1 MPSLFSSPGGFL
13 RSSIGRK
20 WIVAVTGLILVGFVA
35 GHLVGNL
42 LVFAG
47 PDALNEY
54 AVFLHQFLHG
64 GAIWIARL
72 VLLASVGAH
81 IYFTILLTRENR
93 AARQQRYAVEV
104 TQNASSG
111 SRWMIWSGLLVLAFI
126 IFHLLHYTVRIGA
139 GFRELPLDSEGRF
152 DVYRMLILGFSNPLV
167 SLFYAI
173 AIAML
178 SWHLS
183 HGVSSMFQTLG
194 ITTPQTRQLFDRIAI
209 AFSALLFVGY
219 VSIPLSVLLGWIS

>member
-1 MPSLFSSPGGFL
+1 MPSLASSPGDFL

-20 WIVAVTGLILVGFVA
+20 WIVALTGLILVGFVA

-42 LVFAG
+42 LVFVG

-54 AVFLHQFLHG
+54 AVFLHHFLHG
-64 GAIWIARL
+64 GAIWIARI

-126 IFHLLHYTVRIGA
+126 IFHLLHYTVRIDA
-139 GFRELPLDSEGRF
+139 GFRDLPLDSEGRF
-152 DVYRMLILGFSNPLV
+152 DVYRMVVLGFSNPLV
-167 SLFYAI
+167 SLFYAVS
-173 AIAML
+173 IAML
-178 SWHLS
+178 CWHLS

-194 ITTPQTRQLFDRIAI
+194 IATPHTRQLFDRVAI
-209 AFSALLFVGY
+209 AFSAILFVGY
-219 VSIPLSVLLGWIS
+219 VSIPLSILLGWVS

>member
-1 MPSLFSSPGGFL
+1 MSLLACTTGEFL

-20 WIVAVTGLILVGFVA
+20 WIVALTGLVLVGFVA

-42 LVFAG
+42 LVFVG

-54 AVFLHQFLHG
+54 AVFLHHFLHG
-64 GAIWIARL
+64 GAIWIARI

-93 AARQQRYAVEV
+93 AAREQRYAVEV

-111 SRWMIWSGLLVLAFI
+111 SRWMIWSGLLVLAFV
-126 IFHLLHYTVRIGA
+126 IFHLLHYTVRVGA

-152 DVYRMLILGFSNPLV
+152 DVYRMVVLGFSNPLV
-167 SLFYAI
+167 SLFYVVS
-173 AIAML
+173 IAML
-178 SWHLS
+178 CWHLS

-194 ITTPQTRQLFDRIAI
+194 IATPQTRQLFDRIAL
-209 AFSALLFVGY
+209 AFSSALFVGY
-219 VSIPLSVLLGWIS
+219 VSIPLSILLGWVS